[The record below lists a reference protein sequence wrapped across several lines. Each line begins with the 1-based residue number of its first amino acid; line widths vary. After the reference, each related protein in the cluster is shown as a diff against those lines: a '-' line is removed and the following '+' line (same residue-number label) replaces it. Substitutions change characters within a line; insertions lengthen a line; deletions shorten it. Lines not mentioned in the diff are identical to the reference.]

1 MLREVINHMTASGL
15 LLLLFHPSSFIT
27 HPLADMFLLQAN
39 TTALFSVADLQL
51 IAPELILTVCACIA
65 LVMEVVLPY
74 RKSKLIAY
82 FSLIGVGFAGISLG
96 VQYWYLRDVLPLDGF
111 YGMVRIDGFALIFKS
126 IFLVA
131 AAQAIAVSTRY
142 LDIEGEQHGEY
153 YALVL
158 FATVGMMFLACGY
171 DLISLYISLELMA
184 LTFYVLVAFTK
195 REKRSNE
202 AAMKYFLLGAFSSG
216 VLLYGM
222 SLLYGI
228 AGSTNLA
235 EIGRSVAAIAGTVGD
250 SGETVTASLR
260 PMLLLGMIA
269 LAAGLF
275 FKIAA
280 VPFHMWAPDAYEG
293 APTSVTAFL
302 STGSKAASF
311 ALYARIFIEA
321 LNTMR
326 ADWAPLLGLVAAI
339 TIMVG
344 NWAAVT
350 QENSK
355 RLLAYSSISNAGY
368 LLLGLVAGNSYG
380 YIGLMI
386 YLLVYTLMNMG
397 AFGIII
403 SLRRRG
409 IIGDNVDDMTGLA
422 HKAPGMAAM
431 MAIFMLSLGGLPM
444 TGGFIGKYF
453 LFGGLLQRGKA
464 DGKTWYYWLAA
475 WAIINTVVSF
485 YYYIRFIKVMYL
497 GDRVADDQPLA
508 LSPAL
513 RAALVASLVG
523 ILFIGLYPQPL
534 IEIVQRLVAPLA
546 ALGPLGLK

>member
-1 MLREVINHMTASGL
+1 ML
-15 LLLLFHPSSFIT
+15 
-27 HPLADMFLLQAN
+27 LLQAN
-39 TTALFSVADLQL
+39 TTELFSVADLQL
-51 IAPELILTVCACIA
+51 IAPELILTACACLA

-74 RKSKLIAY
+74 RKSKLVAY
-82 FSLIGVGFAGISLG
+82 FALAGIALAGLSLG
-96 VQYWYLRDVLPLDGF
+96 AQFWFTKDILPLSGF
-111 YGMVRIDGFALIFKS
+111 YGTVRIDGFALVFKAIF
-126 IFLVA
+126 IIAAGLAVA
-131 AAQAIAVSTRY
+131 ISTRY

-171 DLISLYISLELMA
+171 DLIVLYISLELMA

-222 SLLYGI
+222 SLLFGI
-228 AGSTNLA
+228 AGSTNLG
-235 EIGRSVAAIAGTVGD
+235 EIGQSLGAIAASSAD
-250 SGETVTASLR
+250 ASSSLR

-311 ALYARIFIEA
+311 ALYARIFMEA
-321 LNTMR
+321 LPSLR
-326 ADWAPLLGLVAAI
+326 DDWAPLLGLVAAI

-368 LLLGLVAGNSYG
+368 LLLGLVAGNTYG
-380 YIGLMI
+380 YVGLVV

-397 AFGIII
+397 AFGIVI

-409 IIGDNVDDMTGLA
+409 IIGDNVNDMSGLA
-422 HKAPGMAAM
+422 QKAPGMAAM
-431 MAIFMLSLGGLPM
+431 MAVFMLSLGGLPM

-453 LFGGLLQRGKA
+453 LFGGLLQRGEA
-464 DGKTWYYWLAA
+464 DGKSWYYWLAG

-497 GDRVADDQPLA
+497 GDRMADDKPLS

-513 RAALVASLVG
+513 QTALVASLVG
-523 ILFIGLYPQPL
+523 IIFIGVYPQPL
-534 IEIVQRLVAPLA
+534 IDVVQRLI
-546 ALGPLGLK
+546 GR

>member
-1 MLREVINHMTASGL
+1 
-15 LLLLFHPSSFIT
+15 
-27 HPLADMFLLQAN
+27 
-39 TTALFSVADLQL
+39 
-51 IAPELILTVCACIA
+51 
-65 LVMEVVLPY
+65 MEVVLPY

-82 FSLIGVGFAGISLG
+82 FSLIGIALAAVSLW
-96 VQYWYLRDVLPLDGF
+96 VQFLSSDILPLDGF
-111 YGMVRIDGFALIFKS
+111 YGMIRIDGFALVFQS
-126 IFLVA
+126 IFLVGA
-131 AAQAIAVSTRY
+131 ALAIAISTRY

-158 FATVGMMFLACGY
+158 FATVGMMFLGCGF
-171 DLISLYISLELMA
+171 DLITLYISLELMA

-222 SLLYGI
+222 SLLYGL

-235 EIGRSVAAIAGTVGD
+235 EIGRAVADIAGNVG
-250 SGETVTASLR
+250 ERAALR

-302 STGSKAASF
+302 STASKAASF
-311 ALYARIFIEA
+311 ALYARIFIVA
-321 LNTMR
+321 LNSIR

-380 YIGLMI
+380 YIGLLI

-397 AFGIII
+397 AFGIVI

-409 IIGDNVDDMTGLA
+409 IIGDNVDDLAGLA

-431 MAIFMLSLGGLPM
+431 MAVFMLSLGGLPI

-464 DGKTWYYWLAA
+464 DGKTWYYWLAG

-485 YYYIRFIKVMYL
+485 YYYVRFIKVMYL
-497 GDRVADDQPLA
+497 GDHIADDKPLS

-513 RAALVASLVG
+513 QTALVVCLVG
-523 ILFIGLYPQPL
+523 ILFIGIFPQPL
-534 IEIVQRLVAPLA
+534 IQIVQKLVAH
-546 ALGPLGLK
+546 

>member
-1 MLREVINHMTASGL
+1 M
-15 LLLLFHPSSFIT
+15 
-27 HPLADMFLLQAN
+27 LLQASS
-39 TTALFSVADLQL
+39 TALFNVSELQL
-51 IAPELILTVCACIA
+51 IAPELILTVCACVA
-65 LVMEVVLPY
+65 LVMEVILPY
-74 RKSKLIAY
+74 KKSKMTAY
-82 FSLIGVGFAGISLG
+82 FALVGIALAAVSLG
-96 VQYWYLRDVLPLDGF
+96 FLWHASKSQFPLDGF
-111 YGMVRIDGFALIFKS
+111 YGMVRIDGFAITFKA
-126 IFLVA
+126 IFLLA
-131 AAQAIAVSTRY
+131 AALAIGIATRY

-216 VLLYGM
+216 ILLYGM

-228 AGSTNLA
+228 AGSTNLGDIA
-235 EIGRSVAAIAGTVGD
+235 REVGKAMAQTPVNPSLGAALP
-250 SGETVTASLR
+250 LR
-260 PMLLLGMIA
+260 PLLLLGMIS

-275 FKIAA
+275 FKISA

-311 ALYARIFIEA
+311 ALYARIFVEA
-321 LNTMR
+321 LGDMR
-326 ADWAPLLGLVAAI
+326 LDWAPLLGLVAAI
-339 TIMVG
+339 TIFVG

-368 LLLGLVAGNSYG
+368 LLLALVAGNSYG
-380 YIGLMI
+380 YTGLVI

-397 AFGIII
+397 AFGVII

-409 IIGDNVDDMTGLA
+409 IIGDNVDDMMGLA
-422 HKAPGMAAM
+422 QKAPGTAAM
-431 MAIFMLSLGGLPM
+431 MAIFMLSLGGLPA

-453 LFGGLLQRGKA
+453 LFSGLIDRGYTDK
-464 DGKTWYYWLAA
+464 KSWYYWLAG
-475 WAIINTVVSF
+475 WAIINTVISF

-497 GDRVADDQPLA
+497 GERMADDRPLA

-513 RAALVASLVG
+513 RTALIVALVG
-523 ILFIGLYPQPL
+523 IIFIGIYPQPL
-534 IEIVQRLVAPLA
+534 IYA
-546 ALGPLGLK
+546 AQELMKQFAAAGAIASR

>member
-1 MLREVINHMTASGL
+1 
-15 LLLLFHPSSFIT
+15 
-27 HPLADMFLLQAN
+27 MFLLQAN
-39 TTALFSVADLQL
+39 TTSLISIADLQL
-51 IAPELILTVCACIA
+51 IVPELILTVCACVA
-65 LVMEVVLPY
+65 LVMEVILPY
-74 RKSKLIAY
+74 RKSKLTAY
-82 FSLIGVGFAGISLG
+82 FSLVAVALAFISLG
-96 VQYWYLRDVLPLDGF
+96 VQWYYMSGSLPSDGF
-111 YGMVRIDGFALIFKS
+111 YGMVRIDGFALLFKA
-126 IFLVA
+126 IFLVSA
-131 AAQAIAVSTRY
+131 GLAIGISTRY

-158 FATVGMMFLACGY
+158 FATVGMMFIACGY

-222 SLLYGI
+222 SLLYGV
-228 AGSTNLA
+228 AGSTN
-235 EIGRSVAAIAGTVGD
+235 IGDIGNSL
-250 SGETVTASLR
+250 ASLVPEVHKAAQTTGQGLPEQLAGLR
-260 PMLLLGMIA
+260 PLMLLGMIA

-275 FKIAA
+275 FKVAA
-280 VPFHMWAPDAYEG
+280 VPFHMWAPDVYEG

-311 ALYARIFIEA
+311 ALYARVFTEA
-321 LNTMR
+321 LGPMSV
-326 ADWAPLLGLVAAI
+326 DWAPLLGLVAAI
-339 TIMVG
+339 TILVG

-368 LLLGLVAGNSYG
+368 LLLALVANNLYG
-380 YIGLMI
+380 YIGLII
-386 YLLVYTLMNMG
+386 YLFVYTLMNMG

-409 IIGDNVDDMTGLA
+409 IIGDNVDDMTGLGQ
-422 HKAPGMAAM
+422 KAPGMAAM
-431 MAIFMLSLGGLPM
+431 MTVFMLSLGGLPI

-453 LFGGLLQRGKA
+453 LFGGLIQRGTGPE
-464 DGKTWYYWLAA
+464 GKSWYIWLAV

-485 YYYIRFIKVMYL
+485 YYYFRFIKVMYL
-497 GDRVADDQPLA
+497 GDRVADNKPLA

-513 RAALVASLVG
+513 RAALVVSVIGVLVVG
-523 ILFIGLYPQPL
+523 IYPHPVIKLSQEL
-534 IEIVQRLVAPLA
+534 IIRSRQLLQ
-546 ALGPLGLK
+546 

>member
-1 MLREVINHMTASGL
+1 
-15 LLLLFHPSSFIT
+15 
-27 HPLADMFLLQAN
+27 MFLLQAN
-39 TTALFSVADLQL
+39 TTTLINVSDLRL
-51 IAPELILTVCACIA
+51 IAPELILTACACVA
-65 LVMEVVLPY
+65 LVMEVILPY
-74 RKSKLIAY
+74 RKSKLTAY
-82 FSLIGVGFAGISLG
+82 FSLIGVALAFVSLALQMG
-96 VQYWYLRDVLPLDGF
+96 SPGTVDGF
-111 YGMVRIDGFALIFKS
+111 YGMVRIDGFALLFKA
-126 IFLVA
+126 IFLISA
-131 AAQAIAVSTRY
+131 ALAIGISTRF

-153 YALVL
+153 YALIL

-195 REKRSNE
+195 REKKSNE

-222 SLLYGI
+222 SLIYGI
-228 AGSTNLA
+228 AGSTNIG
-235 EIGRSVAAIAGTVGD
+235 EIATSISDTVAKIQAATANPGTDQTIIG
-250 SGETVTASLR
+250 LR
-260 PMLLLGMIA
+260 PMLLFGMIA
-269 LAAGLF
+269 LGAGLF
-275 FKIAA
+275 FKVAA
-280 VPFHMWAPDAYEG
+280 VPFHMWAPDVYEG

-311 ALYARIFIEA
+311 ALYARIFSEA
-321 LNTMR
+321 LPAMR

-368 LLLGLVAGNSYG
+368 LLLALIADNSYG
-380 YIGLMI
+380 RIGLVV

-397 AFGIII
+397 AFGVII

-409 IIGDNVDDMTGLA
+409 IIGDNVDDLTGLA
-422 HKAPGMAAM
+422 QKAPVMAAM

-453 LFGGLLQRGKA
+453 IFGGLILQGGAEKKA
-464 DGKTWYYWLAA
+464 WYYWLAG
-475 WAIINTVVSF
+475 WAILNTVVSF
-485 YYYIRFIKVMYL
+485 YYYVRFIKVMYL
-497 GDRVADDQPLA
+497 GDRIADNKPLT
-508 LSPAL
+508 LSPTLQVAL
-513 RAALVASLVG
+513 AVAVIG
-523 ILFIGLYPQPL
+523 IIFIGVYPQPVIDLAKRL
-534 IEIVQRLVAPLA
+534 IPS
-546 ALGPLGLK
+546 

>member
-1 MLREVINHMTASGL
+1 ML
-15 LLLLFHPSSFIT
+15 
-27 HPLADMFLLQAN
+27 LLQAN
-39 TTALFSVADLQL
+39 TTALFSVSDLQL

-74 RKSKLIAY
+74 RKSKLIAW
-82 FSLIGVGFAGISLG
+82 FSLIGVALAGLSLG
-96 VQYWYLRDVLPLDGF
+96 VQYWYTAEALPLDGF
-111 YGMVRIDGFALIFKS
+111 YGMVRIDGFALIFKA
-126 IFLVA
+126 IFLIG
-131 AAQAIAVSTRY
+131 AAQAIAISTRY

-228 AGSTNLA
+228 AGSTNLG
-235 EIGRSVAAIAGTVGD
+235 EIGRSVAAVAATMGDASVEAG
-250 SGETVTASLR
+250 SLR

-302 STGSKAASF
+302 STASKAASF

-386 YLLVYTLMNMG
+386 YLLVYTFMNMG

-431 MAIFMLSLGGLPM
+431 MAVFMLSLGGLPM

-453 LFGGLLQRGKA
+453 LFGGLLQRGKV

-497 GDRVADDQPLA
+497 GDRVADDQPLS

-523 ILFIGLYPQPL
+523 ILFIGVYPQPL
-534 IEIVQRLVAPLA
+534 IAIVQKLIGPLA
-546 ALGPLGLK
+546 ALSPVGLK

>member
-1 MLREVINHMTASGL
+1 MRTS
-15 LLLLFHPSSFIT
+15 
-27 HPLADMFLLQAN
+27 
-39 TTALFSVADLQL
+39 
-51 IAPELILTVCACIA
+51 
-65 LVMEVVLPY
+65 
-74 RKSKLIAY
+74 
-82 FSLIGVGFAGISLG
+82 
-96 VQYWYLRDVLPLDGF
+96 LPLDGF
-111 YGMVRIDGFALIFKS
+111 YGMIRIDGFALLFKA
-126 IFLVA
+126 IFLIA
-131 AAQAIAVSTRY
+131 AALAIGISTRY

-228 AGSTNLA
+228 TGSTNLG
-235 EIGRSVAAIAGTVGD
+235 EIGAALAQIVPSMSD
-250 SGETVTASLR
+250 TADPAESLSNLR
-260 PMLLLGMIA
+260 PMLLLAMIA
-269 LAAGLF
+269 LGAGWC
-275 FKIAA
+275 FKVAA
-280 VPFHMWAPDAYEG
+280 VPFHMWAPDVYEG

-311 ALYARIFIEA
+311 ALYARIFSEA
-321 LNTMR
+321 LGGMR
-326 ADWAPLLGLVAAI
+326 DDWAPLLGLVAAI

-368 LLLGLVAGNSYG
+368 LLLGLVAHNVYG
-380 YIGLMI
+380 FIGLVV
-386 YLLVYTLMNMG
+386 YLFVYTLMNMG

-409 IIGDNVDDMTGLA
+409 IIGDNVDDLTGLGQ
-422 HKAPGMAAM
+422 KAPVMAAM
-431 MAIFMLSLGGLPM
+431 MSIFMLSLGGLPV

-453 LFGGLLQRGKA
+453 LFGGLIERGRVDQKA
-464 DGKTWYYWLAA
+464 WYYALAV
-475 WAIINTVVSF
+475 WAIVNTVVSF
-485 YYYIRFIKVMYL
+485 YYYFRFIKVMYL
-497 GDRVADDQPLA
+497 GDRVADTTPLA

-513 RAALVASLVG
+513 QTALFASV
-523 ILFIGLYPQPL
+523 IGVLWIGVYPQPVVN
-534 IEIVQRLVAPLA
+534 ITRDLVLA
-546 ALGPLGLK
+546 TFGSLFG